1 LIRGKPAYSISEV
14 ALIPLSSQEDAQKAI
29 IRARASQQRRA
40 QADDNL
46 LSDTSDDEN
55 ITLPDDASVPD
66 PEPKLENKLA
76 EVKDKAT
83 SVAEDVIARKGLYGR
98 FTDRW
103 FSKKGWTAEQ
113 RRKQGLSSEEDLV
126 RIKSASKDLESAT
139 DAGTVQSDSTRET
152 TDEPLEVQE
161 SQVAPAEVAH
171 MVDEQT
177 EPQIPLLPKV
187 LTTTKLFFGSK
198 NFFFSYDY
206 DLSQRAHKQAEPSTS
221 LSLHQSFDPMV
232 SLKLPL

>member
-1 LIRGKPAYSISEV
+1 
-14 ALIPLSSQEDAQKAI
+14 LSSQEDAQKAI
-29 IRARASQQRRA
+29 IRAHASQQRRA
-40 QADDNL
+40 QAEDNL
-46 LSDTSDDEN
+46 LSDSSEDEN
-55 ITLPDDASVPD
+55 ITLADDASVPD

-83 SVAEDVIARKGLYGR
+83 SVAEDVIAKKGLYGR

-126 RIKSASKDLESAT
+126 RIKSASKEPDSAT
-139 DAGTVQSDSTRET
+139 DGGPVPADSSARET
-152 TDEPLEVQE
+152 TDEPLKVQE

-206 DLSQRAHKQAEPSTS
+206 DLSQTAHNQAEPSAS
-221 LSLHQSFDPMV
+221 LSLHRSFDQMV
-232 SLKLPL
+232 SSKSLV